1 MGSQSN
7 CPTPD
12 PSGAPLNPWGW
23 TQPGLPGARYLGMD
37 RPILTKDTGAAIG
50 LITGIILG
58 SLLLDLT
65 GWY

>member
-1 MGSQSN
+1 MTASRSN

-12 PSGAPLNPWGW
+12 RRAPFNPLGW
-23 TQPGLPGARYLGMD
+23 KQPGSPGARYPGMD
-37 RPILTKDTGAAIG
+37 RRIWTEDTGAAIG

>member
-1 MGSQSN
+1 
-7 CPTPD
+7 
-12 PSGAPLNPWGW
+12 
-23 TQPGLPGARYLGMD
+23 MD
-37 RPILTKDTGAAIG
+37 HQILTKDTGAAIG

>member
-1 MGSQSN
+1 MIRAARRS
-7 CPTPD
+7 T
-12 PSGAPLNPWGW
+12 LEGW
-23 TQPGLPGARYLGMD
+23 TQPRSARACYPGMD
-37 RPILTKDTGAAIG
+37 CRILTKDLGATIG